1 MISVFFSTY
10 EGNKDQSR
18 AGRALLGFVLREYYN
33 VSIENANIER
43 QEQGKPYFTD
53 LPLFFS
59 ISHSGG
65 LVALAVSENEVGA
78 DIEPMRDISRQVG
91 VRYLGI
97 DTDDKKVLLREWVRR
112 ESYGKLTGEGFFH
125 SGMTEP
131 IFQKEYHIEHGYN
144 KYYLCVS
151 SRVDAFPKNC
161 TYIAPEIIDKRKI

>member
-33 VSIENANIER
+33 VSYENADIKR
-43 QEQGKPYFTD
+43 QEQGKPYFTN

-65 LVALAVSENEVGA
+65 LVALAVSENDVGI
-78 DIEPMRDISRQVG
+78 DVEPLRDISRQVG
-91 VRYLGI
+91 KRYLGV

-125 SGMTEP
+125 SGVTEP
-131 IFQKEYHIEHGYN
+131 LFQKEYHLKSGYN

-151 SRVDAFPKNC
+151 SRINAFPKSC
-161 TYIAPEIIDKRKI
+161 IFIAPEIINKSKI